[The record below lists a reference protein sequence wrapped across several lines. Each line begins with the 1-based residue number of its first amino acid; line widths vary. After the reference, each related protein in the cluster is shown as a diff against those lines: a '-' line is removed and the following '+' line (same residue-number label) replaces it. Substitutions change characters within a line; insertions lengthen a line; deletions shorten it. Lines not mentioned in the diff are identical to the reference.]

1 VNRAKQEALLGVS
14 AGNTGSRR
22 LALKAP
28 RYHSLTRPE
37 RIGAVE
43 FRPYVPAADILPAA
57 DWTICHGG
65 QNTIAQSLLHNVP
78 LLMFPGLIFE
88 RRYNAAKTQP
98 AGAGQLCELSDF
110 TPDRLRALL
119 GQRDRY
125 ITGAAALG
133 QALRAS
139 SGPGGAI
146 DVLEHHAVSA
156 RATP

>member
-1 VNRAKQEALLGVS
+1 MNRAKQEALLGVS

-98 AGAGQLCELSDF
+98 AGAGQL
-110 TPDRLRALL
+110 
-119 GQRDRY
+119 
-125 ITGAAALG
+125 
-133 QALRAS
+133 
-139 SGPGGAI
+139 
-146 DVLEHHAVSA
+146 
-156 RATP
+156 